1 MIRLLIIILI
11 ALAVIAGMKLANAQA
26 QVRVIDGDTVELAG
40 TKFRLW
46 AIDAP
51 ELKQT
56 CAGWPA
62 GALAKTALELMTN
75 GREITCEPKSTDRY
89 GRTVALCRADGRDL
103 GAAMVKLGMAWAF
116 RVYSRDYVEQEEF
129 ARNNLR
135 GVHAYECQPA
145 WIWRAERR

>member
-1 MIRLLIIILI
+1 MIRLLIFALI
-11 ALAVIAGMKLANAQA
+11 ALAILAGMKLANAQP
-26 QVRVIDGDTVELAG
+26 VVIDGDTLKLNG
-40 TKFRLW
+40 TTYRLHG
-46 AIDAP
+46 IDAP

-145 WIWRAERR
+145 WIWRAEKR